1 MTSLRVLAL
10 GAALA
15 ACLAAAP
22 PSTVIVVRHAE
33 VAARTTDPPLSEAG
47 MERGQALASMLAASG
62 VKAIY
67 VTEFTRTQQTA
78 QPLAE
83 RLKLKP
89 ARIDAS
95 KTAALVDAVRAVG
108 TGPVLIVGHSNTIPD
123 IIAALGGPRI
133 AIAATEYDG
142 MFVLS
147 LSAEGTSF
155 VRLRYGKESS
165 ASAEPAA
172 TMK

>member
-1 MTSLRVLAL
+1 MTSLRALAL

-15 ACLAAAP
+15 AGLAAAP
-22 PSTVIVVRHAE
+22 PATVIVVRHAE

-47 MERGQALASMLAASG
+47 MERARTLASMLAASG
-62 VKAIY
+62 VKAVY
-67 VTEFTRTQQTA
+67 VTEFARTQQTA
-78 QPLAE
+78 QPLAA

-89 ARIDAS
+89 ARIDSA
-95 KTAALVDAVRAVG
+95 KT
-108 TGPVLIVGHSNTIPD
+108 
-123 IIAALGGPRI
+123 AALGGPRI

-142 MFVLS
+142 MFELS